1 MNENTNALHTNG
13 TNGTNGINGINGTNS
28 ANSANSAKNST
39 PGQRKK
45 LFALLALAVGLASGG
60 GFAYWNLVASHHIST
75 DNAYANADSAEV
87 QPCVAGTIA
96 EIKAVNTQLVSKGD
110 VLVVIDPAD
119 AKLALV
125 QAEADL
131 DRSIR
136 RIKSLEANDS
146 LLAAQ
151 VVAHEDEVKRLTA
164 QLAAAEADRDR
175 ADIDLKRRQALVVSG
190 SVSGDELSRVENAH
204 ASAEANL
211 KAMKAAVAQAHA
223 SIDAATAARQAN
235 RALISDASLDTNP
248 DVVFARARRDQATL
262 DLERT
267 IIRSPVDGVVA
278 KRQVELGQKVQPG
291 MPLLTVV
298 PIQKM
303 YVDANFK
310 EVQLKQ
316 VQAGQPATLTADL
329 YGESITYHG
338 VVEGFSGGT
347 GAAFSL
353 IPAQNATGNWI
364 KVVQRLPVRIRLDAA
379 ELQAHPLR
387 VGLSMTAEIDLNN
400 KS

>member
-1 MNENTNALHTNG
+1 M
-13 TNGTNGINGINGTNS
+13 
-28 ANSANSAKNST
+28 
-39 PGQRKK
+39 
-45 LFALLALAVGLASGG
+45 
-60 GFAYWNLVASHHIST
+60 
-75 DNAYANADSAEV
+75 
-87 QPCVAGTIA
+87 
-96 EIKAVNTQLVSKGD
+96 NTQLVSKGD